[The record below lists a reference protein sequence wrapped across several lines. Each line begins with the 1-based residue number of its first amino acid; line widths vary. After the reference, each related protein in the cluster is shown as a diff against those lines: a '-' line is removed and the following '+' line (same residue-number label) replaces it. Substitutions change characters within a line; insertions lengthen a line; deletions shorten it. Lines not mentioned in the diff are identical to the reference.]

1 MATPLE
7 EHANLEAFARVEHW
21 IFDLDNTLYPHHSN
35 LFAQIDEK
43 MTAYL
48 SKLLELGKDEA
59 HKLQK
64 SYYKTYGT
72 TMRGL
77 MVEQG
82 ITPDDFL
89 DFVHDIDH
97 SVLEPDPKLN
107 DIIAQLPGHKYVFTN
122 GTKKHADAV
131 LERLGISTPFRHI
144 FDIVSAELIPKP
156 NGETYDKFFNATGVD
171 PKNAAMF
178 EDLSRNLKVPDE
190 RGMLTTL
197 IVPRGTREVF
207 HEEWELE
214 GRDDNHV
221 HYVTDHIAAFL
232 EDVQSAI
239 KSAPNGASNG
249 ASNGAA

>member
-1 MATPLE
+1 MAISHE
-7 EHANLEAFARVEHW
+7 EHADLDAFARVEHW

-59 HKLQK
+59 RKVQK
-64 SYYKTYGT
+64 DYYRTYGT

-107 DIIAQLPGHKYVFTN
+107 DIIAELPGHKYVFTN
-122 GTKKHADAV
+122 GTKKHAEAV
-131 LERLGISTPFRHI
+131 LERLGISTPFRHV

-171 PKNAAMF
+171 PKRAAMF

-221 HYVTDHIAAFL
+221 HYVTDHIADFL
-232 EDVQSAI
+232 EDVQAAI
-239 KSAPNGASNG
+239 KS
-249 ASNGAA
+249 ASNGAANGVA

>member
-1 MATPLE
+1 MTSVRE
-7 EHANLEAFARVEHW
+7 EHDGLEVFGRVEHW

-43 MTAYL
+43 MTSYL
-48 SKLLELGKDEA
+48 SKLLELEKDEA
-59 HKLQK
+59 RTVQK
-64 SYYKTYGT
+64 TYYRTYGT

-77 MVEQG
+77 MIEQG

-89 DFVHDIDH
+89 DYVHDIDH

-107 DIIAQLPGHKYVFTN
+107 DLITQLPGHKYVFTN

-131 LERLGISTPFRHI
+131 LERLGISTPFRDI
-144 FDIVSAELIPKP
+144 FDIVSADLIPKP
-156 NGETYDKFFNATGVD
+156 NGETYDRFFNTTGVD
-171 PKNAAMF
+171 PSKAAMF
-178 EDLSRNLKVPDE
+178 EDLSRNLKVPHE

-214 GRDDNHV
+214 GRNDNHV
-221 HYVTDHIAAFL
+221 LYVTDHIADFL
-232 EDVQSAI
+232 EDVLNAISA
-239 KSAPNGASNG
+239 
-249 ASNGAA
+249 

>member
-1 MATPLE
+1 MVAAHE
-7 EHANLEAFARVEHW
+7 EHTGLGAFAQVEHW

-43 MTAYL
+43 MTTYL
-48 SKLLELGKDEA
+48 SKLMELEKDEA
-59 HKLQK
+59 RVVQK
-64 SYYKTYGT
+64 TYYRTYGT

-107 DIIAQLPGHKYVFTN
+107 TMIEGLPGHKYVFTN
-122 GTKKHADAV
+122 GTEKHARAV
-131 LERLGISTPFRHI
+131 LDRLGVSTDFQHI
-144 FDIVSAELIPKP
+144 FDIVSADLIPKP
-156 NGETYDKFFNATGVD
+156 NGATYDKFLELTGIE
-171 PKNAAMF
+171 PTKAAMF
-178 EDLSRNLKVPDE
+178 EDLSRNLKVPHE

-207 HEEWELE
+207 HEDWELE

-221 HYVTDHIAAFL
+221 RYVTDHLADFL
-232 EDVQSAI
+232 EDIRTTISL
-239 KSAPNGASNG
+239 
-249 ASNGAA
+249 

>member
-1 MATPLE
+1 MVAAHE
-7 EHANLEAFARVEHW
+7 EHTGLEAFAQVEHW

-43 MTAYL
+43 MTMYL
-48 SKLLELGKDEA
+48 SKLMELEKEEA
-59 HKLQK
+59 RVVQK
-64 SYYKTYGT
+64 TYYRTYGT

-107 DIIAQLPGHKYVFTN
+107 SMIEGLPGHKYVFTN
-122 GTKKHADAV
+122 GTEKHARAV
-131 LERLGISTPFRHI
+131 LDRLGVSTDFQHI
-144 FDIVSAELIPKP
+144 FDIVSADLIPKP
-156 NGETYDKFFNATGVD
+156 NGATYDKFLELTGIE
-171 PKNAAMF
+171 PTKAAMF
-178 EDLSRNLKVPDE
+178 EDLSRNLKVPHE

-207 HEEWELE
+207 HEDWELE

-221 HYVTDHIAAFL
+221 LYVTDHLADFL
-232 EDVQSAI
+232 EDIRAAI
-239 KSAPNGASNG
+239 SR
-249 ASNGAA
+249 

>member
-1 MATPLE
+1 MAA
-7 EHANLEAFARVEHW
+7 EHEQHTGLEAFARVENW

-43 MTAYL
+43 MTSYL
-48 SKLLELGKDEA
+48 SKLMDLEKGEA
-59 HKLQK
+59 RKVQK
-64 SYYKTYGT
+64 NYYKTYGT

-89 DFVHDIDH
+89 DYVHDIDH

-107 DIIAQLPGHKYVFTN
+107 TMIEELPGHKYVFTN
-122 GTKKHADAV
+122 GTVKHAKAV
-131 LERLGISTPFRHI
+131 LDRLGVSTEFQHI
-144 FDIVSAELIPKP
+144 FDIVSADLIPKP
-156 NGETYDKFFNATGVD
+156 NGSTYDKFLELTGIE
-171 PKNAAMF
+171 PAKAAMF
-178 EDLSRNLKVPDE
+178 EDLSRNLKVPHE

-207 HEEWELE
+207 HEDWELE

-221 HYVTDHIAAFL
+221 LYVTDHLADFL
-232 EDVQSAI
+232 EDVRAAI
-239 KSAPNGASNG
+239 SN
-249 ASNGAA
+249 